1 LGKEIIAQEAA
12 AEFLNKLADNLRVTV
27 RRASGEAKFVMG
39 FLRSDDLDFVA
50 ARLAD
55 VPLCRKPRRAAPQ
68 ARLESTANI

>member
-1 LGKEIIAQEAA
+1 VPLS
-12 AEFLNKLADNLRVTV
+12 TV